1 MNVHCGEG
9 CNGHTNCRIEALLQ
23 DGGCNK
29 NLRQQRRER
38 QKRNSTTPGNNASTS
53 PPTKATVIDTSI
65 TTSTTTT
72 TIDRSGDSPA
82 RSTTNTNSLT
92 PTRSLTNDDNNN
104 NNNNANSM
112 TSAIQQVRQLA
123 RERPNFF
130 RDVKEQ
136 IDRDIQSRV
145 KTMIV
150 SKGAQEQKTKSL
162 FRLRTNVILPTIQYL
177 DKIEKNQLGS
187 MFIYGLLIGGHMILS
202 LLVCFVASAGF
213 ALALFSTTTKGVSKS
228 ITISHNVTI
237 LYAFHMAMLLL
248 VLLVRRFVQLIH
260 RKSKILDS
268 FLQEVL
274 SISSKE
280 DLGISVQEFAN
291 RSKLWTSRITK
302 TTFFM
307 LLLSIGWYRYVH
319 HNNSYDPYYGSFS
332 KATETEFI
340 TVMDSNS
347 NSNSVVCSASCFCV

>member
-38 QKRNSTTPGNNASTS
+38 QKRNSTTPGSNASTS
-53 PPTKATVIDTSI
+53 PSTKATVIDTSI

-72 TIDRSGDSPA
+72 TTIDRSGNSPA
-82 RSTTNTNSLT
+82 ISTNNTNSLT
-92 PTRSLTNDDNNN
+92 PTKSPTNNDND
-104 NNNNANSM
+104 ANSM

-162 FRLRTNVILPTIQYL
+162 FRLRTNVVLPTIQYL
-177 DKIEKNQLGS
+177 DKLEKNQFGS
-187 MFIYGLLIGGHMILS
+187 KLIYGLLIGGHMILA
-202 LLVCFVASAGF
+202 LLVCVVASSGF

-237 LYAFHMAMLLL
+237 LYAFHMALLLL

-291 RSKLWTSRITK
+291 RSKLWMSRITK

-319 HNNSYDPYYGSFS
+319 HNNSYDPYYGSLS
-332 KATETEFI
+332 KATETEFV

-347 NSNSVVCSASCFCV
+347 NSNSVVCSASCFCAY